1 MQRILSMEHW
11 SPARKIIFR
20 FVAVFVLLFIN
31 SFSFPHRYI
40 PDIGKYTSY
49 IFEAMV
55 VWCAE
60 NILALKQPYTSALIS
75 DSTGMY
81 LNTIIL
87 LFISLI
93 ICLLWTL
100 LEKKGLNYNM
110 LFYWFRT
117 GISYYLA
124 MQLFAYGFSK
134 IFKWQFYLPE
144 PNILFTYLGDVP
156 RDLLFWSSMGS
167 SRPYTMFTGFAEVS
181 IALLLLFRRT
191 RLLGGLLAA
200 GILTNVLMIN
210 LCFDI
215 SVKLYSAFLLLLSLI
230 IAAPE
235 AKRLWDFFIWNKP
248 SQAFLWEPTYE
259 TRKHRLYLSGKT
271 FIILFILADALAGY
285 VAANNFNDDKA
296 ERPKMHGAYSV
307 NTFVKNQDTLKPLMT
322 DTLRWKRIF
331 VHRRDYLI
339 IQGMDDRM
347 EDYSINYDT
356 IHRELII
363 EDYNSN
369 VITLKYSHPNDSTL
383 LLNGNMNGNTL
394 EVSLKKINL
403 SQLPLLQNE
412 FHWTS
417 DF

>member
-1 MQRILSMEHW
+1 MPEQP
-11 SPARKIIFR
+11 SPAYWTTGRKIVFR
-20 FVAVFVLLFIN
+20 FVAVFILLFIN

-49 IFEAMV
+49 IFETMV
-55 VWCAE
+55 IWCAE
-60 NILALKQPYTSALIS
+60 NIFSLQSYKSALIS

-93 ICLLWTL
+93 ISLLWTL
-100 LEKKGLNYNM
+100 LEKKELNYQI
-110 LFYWFRT
+110 LFYWFRA

-124 MQLFAYGFSK
+124 TQLFAYGFSK

-144 PNILFTYLGDVP
+144 PNILFTYMGDVP

-167 SRPYTMFTGFAEVS
+167 SRPYTMFAGFVEVS
-181 IALLLLFRRT
+181 IGFLLFFRRT
-191 RLLGGLLAA
+191 RLIGGLLAA
-200 GILTNVLMIN
+200 GIMINVLMIN

-215 SVKLYSAFLLLLSLI
+215 SVKIYSAFLLLLSLI
-230 IAAPE
+230 ISAPE
-235 AKRLWDFFIWNKP
+235 AKRLWDFFIWNRP
-248 SQAFLWEPTYE
+248 SQPFLWEPTYE
-259 TRKHRLYLSGKT
+259 TRKYRLYLSGKT

-285 VAANNFNDDKA
+285 VIANNFNDDKA

-307 NTFVKNQDTLKPLMT
+307 NTFVRNRDTLEPLMT
-322 DTLRWKRIF
+322 DMLRWKRVF
-331 VHRRDYLI
+331 VHRRGYLI

-347 EDYSINYDT
+347 EDYSLNYDT
-356 IHRELII
+356 LHRELLI
-363 EDYNSN
+363 EDYNSKAF
-369 VITLKYSHPNDSTL
+369 TLKYYHPNDSIL
-383 LLNGNMNGNTL
+383 LLNGSMNENELG
-394 EVSLKKINL
+394 VSLKKIPL
-403 SQLPLLQNE
+403 SRLPLLQNE